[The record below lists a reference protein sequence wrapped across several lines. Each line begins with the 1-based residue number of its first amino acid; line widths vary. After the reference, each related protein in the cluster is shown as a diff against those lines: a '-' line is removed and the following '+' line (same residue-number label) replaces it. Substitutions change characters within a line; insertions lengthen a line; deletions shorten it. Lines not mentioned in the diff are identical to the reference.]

1 MRRWLAAVA
10 LLLAGPLFALT
21 PLAQATPQDPTW
33 MAGIYDGAD
42 YDDVVLLITTAG
54 GIAPSTPPQVF
65 RGVVVAAMPA
75 HAVAL
80 ISTAPPSPLQS
91 RAPPA

>member
-21 PLAQATPQDPTW
+21 PLAHATPQDPTW

-54 GIAPSTPPQVF
+54 GIPPSPPPQVF
-65 RGVVVAAMPA
+65 RGVVVAAMPT
-75 HAVAL
+75 HAAAL

>member
-1 MRRWLAAVA
+1 MRRWLALVA
-10 LLLAGPLFALT
+10 LLLVGPLFTLT

-33 MAGIYDGAD
+33 IAGIYDGAD
-42 YDDVVLLITTAG
+42 YDDVVLLITTDG
-54 GIAPSTPPQVF
+54 GIAPSVPPQVF
-65 RGVVVAAMPA
+65 GGVAVEASPA

-80 ISTAPPSPLQS
+80 VSTAPPSRLQS